1 MVIENVISKRIIGA
15 AIEVHKQLGPGLLE
29 STYEQCLAHEFS
41 LQKIAYRKQLPVPL
55 KYKGYPIDC
64 SYRLDFLVEEK
75 VVLEIKAIDTI
86 LPVHQAQVL
95 TYLKIGGWR
104 LGLLINFHVPLLKH
118 GIYRLVS
125 GLDEE

>member
-1 MVIENVISKRIIGA
+1 MVIENVISKKIIGA

-55 KYKGYPIDC
+55 TYKGYPIDC

>member
-1 MVIENVISKRIIGA
+1 MAIENEISKKIIGA
-15 AIEVHKQLGPGLLE
+15 AIEVHKALGPGLLE
-29 STYEQCLAHEFS
+29 SAYEQCLAHE
-41 LQKIAYRKQLPVPL
+41 LTLRQVQYRKQVALPLVYKGLPV
-55 KYKGYPIDC
+55 DC

-75 VVLEIKAIDTI
+75 VVLEIKAIETI

-95 TYLKIGGWR
+95 TYIKLGDWR

-125 GLDEE
+125 GLDDE

>member
-1 MVIENVISKRIIGA
+1 MVIENVISKKIIGA

-29 STYEQCLAHEFS
+29 STYEEWLAHEFS
-41 LQKIAYRKQLPVPL
+41 LQTTAYRKQLPVPL
-55 KYKGYPIDC
+55 TYKGYPIDC

>member
-1 MVIENVISKRIIGA
+1 MVIENVISKKIIGA

-29 STYEQCLAHEFS
+29 STYEECLAHEFS

-55 KYKGYPIDC
+55 TYKGYPIDC

-95 TYLKIGGWR
+95 TYLKLGGWH
-104 LGLLINFHVPLLKH
+104 LGLLINFHAPLLKH

>member
-1 MVIENVISKRIIGA
+1 MVIENEISRTIIGA

-29 STYEQCLAHEFS
+29 STYEQCLAHEFT
-41 LQKIAYRKQLPVPL
+41 LQRIAFRQQFAGPL
-55 KYKGYPIDC
+55 TYKGFPIDC
-64 SYRLDFLVEEK
+64 SDRLDFLVEDK

-95 TYLKIGGWR
+95 TYLKLGGWH
-104 LGLLINFHVPLLKH
+104 LGLLINFHAHLLKH

-125 GLDEE
+125 GLDEK